1 MYCTTMSM
9 LWFSLN
15 SSVPSES
22 EFVILSEFATRVTS
36 TRPNRF
42 FAISL
47 SSLVGVHLHVTEVH
61 LGLHAKIN

>member
-36 TRPNRF
+36 TRPNRS
-42 FAISL
+42 FAVSL
-47 SSLVGVHLHVTEVH
+47 SSLVGVHLHV
-61 LGLHAKIN
+61 KCI

>member
-15 SSVPSES
+15 SWLPSES

-47 SSLVGVHLHVTEVH
+47 SSLVDVHLQVH

>member
-22 EFVILSEFATRVTS
+22 VILSEFATRVTS

-42 FAISL
+42 FATSL
-47 SSLVGVHLHVTEVH
+47 SSLVGVHLHV
-61 LGLHAKIN
+61 KCI

>member
-1 MYCTTMSM
+1 MYCTTMST

-15 SSVPSES
+15 SSVPFES
-22 EFVILSEFATRVTS
+22 EFVILSEFATRVTF

-47 SSLVGVHLHVTEVH
+47 SSLVGVHLHV
-61 LGLHAKIN
+61 KCI